1 MSSIIKVDQIQRSD
15 GSTPTAGDLGID
27 AISDY
32 SEFRITSNLTVT
44 GNTTNDFSS
53 NLTKVISFGDA
64 VTESSGVY
72 TLPST
77 GYWQMT
83 GHFRAFTSSGAVKEI
98 GIQLM
103 QSTDSGSS
111 FSKISE
117 TLDSG
122 YAQYAYASGMIT
134 AVVDVTDISTF
145 RFKFRAIHSGNV
157 SYVGSSNNQ
166 TYFTFKKLRN
176 T

>member
-1 MSSIIKVDQIQRSD
+1 MSSIIKVDQIQLAD

-27 AISDY
+27 AISEY
-32 SEFRITSNLTVT
+32 SEFRVTSNFTIT
-44 GNTTNDFSS
+44 NTTSDITA
-53 NLTKVISFGDA
+53 NLSKVISFGDA
-64 VTESSGVY
+64 VTEASGVY

-77 GYWQMT
+77 GYWQIT
-83 GHFRAFTSSGAVKEI
+83 GHFRAFTDSGAVKEI

-103 QSTDSGSS
+103 HSTDSGSS
-111 FSKISE
+111 FSKITE

-122 YAQYAYASGMIT
+122 DAQYAYASGMIT